1 MSVMPYPTLVSLLF
15 AVLLSF
21 ALPAQN
27 AAKIQAYL
35 KRMDS
40 ARAFEQ
46 ASWGFHMVNSKTQKP
61 IAQFQSKKSLV
72 PASVLKIFTTAT
84 GLALLGDT
92 FRFQTPL
99 LMEGKI
105 DNAGVL
111 NGNLIVKGKGNPVL
125 GSSKGSDED
134 GKAIIELFAK
144 QLKSRGIKRVKGSLR
159 ADVSYFEY
167 EPVPSTWIWF
177 DIGNYYASEISALNL
192 GENQYEL
199 LFKPGK
205 KVGDST
211 TFLNTT
217 PKVPG
222 LSIVNH
228 TTTAIGGG
236 DQTYIPGP
244 PREMEKHIYGKMPV
258 GEQFKVKG
266 AIPQPENYFLQL
278 LLAELNKQGISVD
291 EGISAT
297 ERTKSTNNQ
306 VSTLYTHYSAPLAEI
321 ARYANQTSNNLSAEC
336 ILRTLGA
343 EKGKEGSTNE
353 GLDVVKRYL
362 ATRIPNAPSLKMTD
376 GSGLSKYNLCSP
388 QQMTTFLASIQK
400 EPWFTCFVGSLPVSG
415 KEGTLERICD
425 GTAAEGKVIAKSGS
439 MERIKCYAGYLKQ
452 KDGQLNAFSIF
463 VNNHDVSNREIVKW
477 IEGLLEVSVQ

>member
-1 MSVMPYPTLVSLLF
+1 MPYPTLVSLLV
-15 AVLLSF
+15 AMLLSS

-27 AAKIQAYL
+27 TAKIQAYL

-72 PASVLKIFTTAT
+72 PASVLKILTTAT

-92 FRFQTPL
+92 FRFKTSL
-99 LMEGKI
+99 LAEGKT
-105 DNAGVL
+105 DNGGVL
-111 NGNLIVKGKGNPVL
+111 NGDLVVKGKGNPVL
-125 GSSKGSDED
+125 GSAKASDED
-134 GKAIIELFAK
+134 SKTVIQLFAK
-144 QLKSRGIKRVKGSLR
+144 QVKANGIKRIKGSLK

-167 EPVPSTWIWF
+167 EPVPSSWVWF
-177 DIGNYYASEISALNL
+177 DIGNYYAPEISALNL

-199 LFKPGK
+199 YFKPGTK
-205 KVGDST
+205 AGDST
-211 TFLNTT
+211 KFLNTN
-217 PKVPG
+217 PSISG
-222 LSIVNH
+222 LTLVNH
-228 TTTAIGGG
+228 TTTALGGG

-244 PREMEKHIYGKMPV
+244 PREMEKHIYGKMPA
-258 GEQFKVKG
+258 GDQFKVKG
-266 AIPQPENYFLQL
+266 AIPRPEIFFLQQ
-278 LLAELNKQGISVD
+278 LLAELNKQGIVA
-291 EGISAT
+291 EGGIS
-297 ERTKSTNNQ
+297 ESVRTKNQ
-306 VSTLYTHYSAPLAEI
+306 GTKTTVLYTHFSAPLAEI

-353 GLDVVKRYL
+353 GLEVVKKYL
-362 ATRIPNAPSLKMTD
+362 ASRIPNVTSLKMTD

-388 QQMTTFLASIQK
+388 LQMSSFLGSIQK
-400 EPWFTCFVGSLPVSG
+400 EAWFTCFLGSLPVSG

-439 MERIKCYAGYLKQ
+439 MERVKCYAGYLRQ
-452 KDGQLNAFSIF
+452 KNGQLNPFSVF

-477 IEGLLEVSVQ
+477 IEGLMEVCVE